1 MSLASDFHGMKIIRF
16 RDPSGTIRTG
26 EFHED
31 NVVFAGEEFSVEDID
46 VLPPTEPSKIVAIG
60 KNYEDHVEEYD
71 LSMPDR
77 PMIFLVP
84 PNSCAGHGDT
94 VRLPKGKETIE
105 FEAEIGVVIG
115 ETCRDV
121 SREEAMDV
129 VQGFTCVNDISNRDD
144 QLNRIEGGLDL
155 FRGKAFDS
163 SMPIGPVIAT
173 PDEVPEDAKIRLWL
187 NGELKQES
195 SRSEFIFSIPYLIEE
210 ITENVTLESG
220 DIISTGTPAGV
231 GKLEDGDN
239 VEIELEGVG
248 TLEHSAYLPK

>member
-1 MSLASDFHGMKIIRF
+1 MRIVRF
-16 RDPSGTIRTG
+16 RDPGGTIRTG

-31 NVVFAGEEFSVEDID
+31 IVEFAGEEFSVEDVD
-46 VLPPTEPSKIVAIG
+46 LLPPTNPSKIVAIG
-60 KNYEDHVEEYD
+60 KNYVDHIEEYD

-77 PMIFLVP
+77 PMLFLVP
-84 PNSCAGHGDT
+84 PNSIAGHGDI

-115 ETCRDV
+115 KACRDV
-121 SREEAMDV
+121 SHENAIDV
-129 VQGFTCVNDISNRDD
+129 IRGFTCVNDISNRDD

-155 FRGKAFDS
+155 YRGKAFDN

-173 PDEVPEDAKIRLWL
+173 PDHVPEDATIRLWL
-187 NGELKQES
+187 NGELEQES
-195 SRSEFIFSIPYLIEE
+195 SRSEFVFSIPRLIED
-210 ITENVTLESG
+210 ITENITLEEG

-231 GKLEDGDN
+231 GELQSGDT

-248 TLEHSAYLPK
+248 TLEHSAYQPT